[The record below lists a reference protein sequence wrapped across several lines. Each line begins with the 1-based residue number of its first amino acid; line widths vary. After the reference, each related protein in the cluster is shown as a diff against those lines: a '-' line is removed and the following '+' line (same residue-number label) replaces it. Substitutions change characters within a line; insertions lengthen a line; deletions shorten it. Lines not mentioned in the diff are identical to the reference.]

1 MKVTFPHM
9 GSLSIVGKGLFEHL
23 GVDVVVPPPI
33 TKRTLKLGIEHSQ
46 EFACLPLKI
55 NLGNFIEAAEL
66 GADTIVMSGGVGPCR
81 FGYYAQ
87 VQREILHDLGYN
99 YEIIVVE
106 PPDTHFSELVQKIKH
121 LSNGKSL
128 WQIAKAI
135 RVGWVKARSVDV
147 VEQKVQL
154 IRPRETAKGTADTV
168 YQWALKRIDEVGDI
182 KSILQTQNMA
192 VSELDNISQDKDKPV
207 LKIAIVGE
215 IYTILEPFVNL
226 DIEKHLG
233 RLGVEVNRSIYLS
246 EWVNDHLFMGL
257 ARIRSGKEAA
267 KSASPYLRHFVGGHG
282 QETVGSTVRYAQE
295 GYHGAIQ
302 LAPLTCMPE
311 IVAQS
316 ILPVVSEKE
325 SIPVMTI
332 YLDEQS
338 GEAGLVTRL
347 EAFIDLLYRKT
358 DFEKRR
364 NQSERLF
371 RN

>member
-9 GSLSIVGKGLFEHL
+9 GSLSIVAKGLLEYL
-23 GVDVVVPPPI
+23 DLDVVVPPPI

-55 NLGNFIEAAEL
+55 NMGNFIEAAEL
-66 GADTIVMSGGVGPCR
+66 GADTIVMTGGVGPCR

-87 VQREILHDLGYN
+87 VQREILRDLGYE
-99 YEIIVVE
+99 YEFIVLE
-106 PPDTHFSELVQKIKH
+106 PPDTHFSELMKKIRY
-121 LSNGKSL
+121 LANGKSL
-128 WQIAKAI
+128 WQIGQAI
-135 RVGWVKARSVDV
+135 RVGWIKSRAVDL
-147 VEQKVQL
+147 VEQKVQQV
-154 IRPRETAKGTADTV
+154 RPREMVKGTADNV
-168 YQWALKRIDEVGDI
+168 YLWALNKIDQVLDI
-182 KSILQTQNMA
+182 KKIIKIQNDA
-192 VSELDNISQDKDKPV
+192 LRELDNIPQDRAKPV
-207 LKIAIVGE
+207 LKVAVVGE
-215 IYTILEPFVNL
+215 IYTILEPYVNL

-233 RLGVEVNRSIYLS
+233 RLGVEVSRSIYLS

-257 ARIRSGKEAA
+257 ARIRSGKDAA
-267 KSASPYLRHFVGGHG
+267 ELAAPYLRHFVGGHG
-282 QETVGSTVRYAQE
+282 RETVGSTVRYAKE
-295 GYHGAIQ
+295 GFNGAIQ

-338 GEAGLVTRL
+338 GEAGLLTRL

-358 DFEKRR
+358 DLEKRR
-364 NQSERLF
+364 A
-371 RN
+371 

>member
-9 GSLSIVGKGLFEHL
+9 GNLHIVGKAVFESL

-33 TKRTLKLGIEHSQ
+33 TKKTLRLGIEHSP
-46 EFACLPLKI
+46 EFACLPLKV
-55 NLGNFIEAAEL
+55 NMGNFIEAAEL

-87 VQREILHDLGYN
+87 VQREILQDIGLH

-106 PPDTHFSELVQKIKH
+106 PPDTHFSELIKKIKY
-121 LSNGKSL
+121 LSNNKPL
-128 WQIAKAI
+128 WQVVKAI
-135 RVGWVKARSVDV
+135 RFGWVKARAIDV
-147 VEQKVQL
+147 VEQKVQK
-154 IRPRETAKGTADTV
+154 IRARECVKGEADTI
-168 YQWALKRIDEVGDI
+168 YLRALNEIDQAKTFQDV
-182 KSILQTQNMA
+182 QA
-192 VSELDNISQDKDKPV
+192 VQKNTLRELDQILLDQNKKV
-207 LKIAIVGE
+207 LKIAIIGE

-233 RLGVEVNRSIYLS
+233 RLDVEVSRSIYLS

-257 ARIRSGKEAA
+257 ARIRSMKEAA
-267 KSASPYLRHFVGGHG
+267 KLAPPYLRHFVGGHG

-332 YLDEQS
+332 YFDEQS
-338 GEAGLVTRL
+338 GEAGMRTRL
-347 EAFIDLLYRKT
+347 EAFVDLLYRKT
-358 DFEKRR
+358 DFEKKE
-364 NQSERLF
+364 NA
-371 RN
+371 

>member
-9 GSLSIVGKGLFEHL
+9 GSLSIVGKALFGSLE
-23 GVDVVVPPPI
+23 VDVVIPPPI
-33 TKRTLKLGIEHSQ
+33 TKRTLKLGIEHSP

-55 NLGNFIEAAEL
+55 NMGNFIEAAEL

-87 VQREILHDLGYN
+87 VQREILRDLGYH
-99 YEIIVVE
+99 YEIVVVE
-106 PPDTHFSELVQKIKH
+106 PPDTHFSELTQKIKY
-121 LSNGKSL
+121 LSNGKPL
-128 WQIAKAI
+128 WRVVKAV
-135 RVGWVKARSVDV
+135 RFGWVKARTMDV
-147 VEQKVQL
+147 IEQKVQQV
-154 IRPRETAKGTADTV
+154 RAREKVKGTADTI
-168 YQWALKRIDEVGDI
+168 YRWALKGIDEGKDI
-182 KSILQTQNMA
+182 KSVWQMEKKAIH
-192 VSELDNISQDKDKPV
+192 ELENIPQDQDKPV
-207 LKIAIVGE
+207 LKVAVIGE

-246 EWVNDHLFMGL
+246 HWVNDHLFMGL
-257 ARIRSGKEAA
+257 ARVGSSKDAVKLA
-267 KSASPYLRHFVGGHG
+267 PPYLRHFVGGHG
-282 QETVGSTVRYAQE
+282 QETVGSAVRYAQE
-295 GYHGAIQ
+295 GYDGVIQ

-325 SIPVMTI
+325 GIPVMTI

-358 DFEKRR
+358 DLKKRR
-364 NQSERLF
+364 GQIR
-371 RN
+371 